1 MSALRALKIVAISVI
16 AAAISLFLIIF
27 WMYVLD
33 QNEPRRWT
41 EAELIFRLV
50 FLPAVAFL
58 LTVFVAKDHL
68 TKASD
73 PVNAQLEQPLPRDDE
88 HFKAQVVGIQWLNPL
103 IRRDYPTEW
112 QLLWALGVV
121 KPNLHDDEV
130 QRDPA
135 VFTTV
140 QSIAP
145 IAYGGRGSKFPL
157 FFEGYVWNAI
167 KPIGRGYAADGQY
180 FYTIQPKKTERWKE
194 LHGIHVEF
202 AIPDISELPKDQAG
216 DILRRAFEKEFEFA
230 NTELS
235 TANIPADVNFIKGGA
250 SAGFASLSAGMDYLE
265 AHPEK
270 TVWVMNMDAPEFP
283 EYGRI
288 SENCTLL
295 ILAGPKFNT
304 GREPL
309 AWIARPAVRRVE
321 DFATTEGE
329 SRTASAWKG
338 AIQSAAEQA
347 KISPYEIRYVI
358 HDAGKGTEEAG
369 RRIGTLAQAMTQNLP
384 ELDVLKQT
392 FNTPQ
397 LLGDMRAGT
406 AITNVALAI
415 AWAHHKGRPV
425 MVAGTTEPDKA
436 TAVMVTPPDRAR
448 VFDPEKNWFRARGEG
463 YAYLPWWGLRKD
475 LDWSTYMQGYSD

>member
-1 MSALRALKIVAISVI
+1 MKNRFILLPLSI
-16 AAAISLFLIIF
+16 AALVVLVVTAVMHRSSRAIEVNEVSLVAASAEIF
-27 WMYVLD
+27 QV
-33 QNEPRRWT
+33 Q
-41 EAELIFRLV
+41 V
-50 FLPAVAFL
+50 FGV
-58 LTVFVAKDHL
+58 
-68 TKASD
+68 
-73 PVNAQLEQPLPRDDE
+73 
-88 HFKAQVVGIQWLNPL
+88 QWLNPL
-103 IRRDYPTEW
+103 MRRDYPTEW
-112 QLLWALGVV
+112 QLLWTLGIA
-121 KPNLHDDEV
+121 KPNKDDDEV
-130 QRDPA
+130 RRDPA
-135 VFTTV
+135 TFTSI
-140 QSIAP
+140 QAIAP
-145 IAYGGRGSKFPL
+145 LTFNFDRKSVFKDGSSVFP
-157 FFEGYVWNAI
+157 GYLSDYLREIV
-167 KPIGRGYAADGQY
+167 KPIGRQYALNSDY
-180 FYTIQPKKTERWKE
+180 FYTIQPENRKKWRE
-194 LHGIHVEF
+194 LHGIRVEV
-202 AIPDISELPKDQAG
+202 AIPDVPILTSDDASE
-216 DILRRAFEKEFEFA
+216 RTREAFKGEFEFH
-230 NTELS
+230 NPEIS
-235 TANIPADVNFIKGGA
+235 TGNIPADVNVARGGA
-250 SAGFASLSAGMDYLE
+250 SAGFTSLSAGMDYLE
-265 AHPEK
+265 AHPDK

-329 SRTASAWKG
+329 SRTASGWKS

-347 KISPYEIRYVI
+347 SISPYDIRYVI

-369 RRIGTLAQAMTQNLP
+369 RRIGTLAQAMTQSLP

-425 MVAGTTEPDKA
+425 MVVGTTEPDKA
-436 TAVMVTPPDRAR
+436 TAVVVTPPDRSR
-448 VFDPEKNWFRARGEG
+448 VFDPEQNWFRARGEG

>member
-1 MSALRALKIVAISVI
+1 MNRLIFLPLSI
-16 AAAISLFLIIF
+16 AALI
-27 WMYVLD
+27 VLIV
-33 QNEPRRWT
+33 T
-41 EAELIFRLV
+41 
-50 FLPAVAFL
+50 AVMHRSSRA
-58 LTVFVAKDHL
+58 VEV
-68 TKASD
+68 TKA
-73 PVNAQLEQPLPRDDE
+73 PLALASEER
-88 HFKAQVVGIQWLNPL
+88 FQAQVIGVQWLNPL
-103 IRRDYPTEW
+103 MRRDYSTEW
-112 QLLWALGVV
+112 QLLWTLGVAN
-121 KPNLHDDEV
+121 PNKDDDEV
-130 QRDPA
+130 KRDP
-135 VFTTV
+135 VTFTSV
-140 QSIAP
+140 QAIAP
-145 IAYGGRGSKFPL
+145 LSFNVGKEIVFDDGRSVFPEYL
-157 FFEGYVWNAI
+157 SDYLSEIV
-167 KPIGRGYAADGQY
+167 KPIGRQYAFNGRY
-180 FYTIQPKKTERWKE
+180 FYTIQPENRKKWRE
-194 LHGIHVEF
+194 LHGIRVEL
-202 AIPDISELPKDQAG
+202 AIPDIALLASDDAAE
-216 DILRRAFEKEFEFA
+216 RTREAFKAEFEFH
-230 NTELS
+230 NPELS
-235 TANIPADVNFIKGGA
+235 TSNIPADVNIVRGGA
-250 SAGFASLSAGMDYLE
+250 SAGFTSLSAGMDYLE
-265 AHPEK
+265 AHPDK

-309 AWIARPAVRRVE
+309 AWIARPAVRNVE

-329 SRTASAWKG
+329 SRTASAWKS

-347 KISPYEIRYVI
+347 YISPYDIRYVI

-415 AWAHHKGRPV
+415 AWAHHKGGPV

-436 TAVMVTPPDRAR
+436 TAVVVTPPDRAR